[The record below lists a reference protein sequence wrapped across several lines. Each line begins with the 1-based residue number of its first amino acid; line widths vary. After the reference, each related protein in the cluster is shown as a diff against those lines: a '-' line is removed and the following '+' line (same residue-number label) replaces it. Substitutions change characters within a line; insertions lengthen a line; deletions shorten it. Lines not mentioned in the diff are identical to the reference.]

1 MIFSDFRCRVTLES
15 DFNTYVLTLGLR
27 RNLCELF
34 GGSCPAA
41 VLNNLLRTKFDA
53 NRDQSE
59 ATFNVLEVVCAFQKY
74 QSYIN
79 DAKSV
84 ISHHNQVGLFIDIHG
99 QSHRFD

>member
-1 MIFSDFRCRVTLES
+1 VTTEG
-15 DFNTYVLTLGLR
+15 DFNTYELTLELR

-41 VLNNLLRTKFDA
+41 VFNNLRRTKFDA
-53 NRDQSE
+53 NRDQPE
-59 ATFNVLEVVCAFQKY
+59 ATFNVPEVVCAFLKY
-74 QSYIN
+74 QSDID

-84 ISHHNQVGLFIDIHG
+84 ITHHNQVGLFIDIHG